1 MRLVSLSVNVP
12 RPARLPWYNR
22 PGSLV
27 LPGCAVPCEVWEL
40 RESRKTCPTR
50 QCPGYGLIGIAHLRM
65 AYDRNMTSAHVKN
78 QFLLA
83 MPNLLVAGDYFR
95 DTITYVCDHNDKG
108 AMGIV
113 VNRPL
118 KLTVADVLE
127 QLELPNTGDVEAV
140 VLEGGPVQRNAAII
154 LHSDD
159 VRIEKSVG
167 VGDGLA
173 LTAEV
178 EMLAAI
184 GRGEGPSQYVVALGY
199 AGWASG
205 QLDGELAA
213 NTWLTCRGSK
223 SLIFEVPFEE
233 RVETA
238 AKTLGIDFS
247 LMSGQ
252 SGNA

>member
-1 MRLVSLSVNVP
+1 
-12 RPARLPWYNR
+12 
-22 PGSLV
+22 
-27 LPGCAVPCEVWEL
+27 
-40 RESRKTCPTR
+40 
-50 QCPGYGLIGIAHLRM
+50 M
-65 AYDRNMTSAHVKN
+65 AYDLGMKSEHVKN
-78 QFLLA
+78 RFLLA
-83 MPNLLVAGDYFR
+83 MPNLLFAGDYFR

-118 KLTVADVLE
+118 KLTVADILQ
-127 QLELPNTGDVEAV
+127 QLELPNTADVEGV

-159 VRIEKSVG
+159 VRVEKSVG

-173 LTAEV
+173 LTAEI
-178 EMLAAI
+178 EMLSAI
-184 GRGEGPSQYVVALGY
+184 GRGQGPSRFIVALGY
-199 AGWASG
+199 AGWGSG

-223 SLIFEVPFEE
+223 SLIFDVPFEE
-233 RVETA
+233 RLETA

-252 SGNA
+252 PGNA

>member
-1 MRLVSLSVNVP
+1 
-12 RPARLPWYNR
+12 
-22 PGSLV
+22 
-27 LPGCAVPCEVWEL
+27 
-40 RESRKTCPTR
+40 
-50 QCPGYGLIGIAHLRM
+50 M
-65 AYDRNMTSAHVKN
+65 AYDLGMESAQVKN

-83 MPNLLVAGDYFR
+83 MPNLLLAGDYFR

-118 KLTVADVLE
+118 ELTVADILQ
-127 QLELPNTGDVEAV
+127 QLELPNPADVEAV

-159 VRIEKSVG
+159 VRIEKSVT

-178 EMLAAI
+178 EMLEAI
-184 GRGEGPSQYVVALGY
+184 GRGQGPSQYVVALGY
-199 AGWASG
+199 AGWGSG
-205 QLDGELAA
+205 QLEGELAA

-233 RVETA
+233 RLGTA

>member
-1 MRLVSLSVNVP
+1 
-12 RPARLPWYNR
+12 
-22 PGSLV
+22 
-27 LPGCAVPCEVWEL
+27 
-40 RESRKTCPTR
+40 
-50 QCPGYGLIGIAHLRM
+50 M
-65 AYDRNMTSAHVKN
+65 AYDRRMKSAHVKN

-118 KLTVADVLE
+118 KLTVADILQ

-159 VRIEKSVG
+159 VRFEKSVG
-167 VGDGLA
+167 VGEGLA

-178 EMLAAI
+178 DMLAAI
-184 GRGEGPSQYVVALGY
+184 GRGEGPSQFIVVLGY

-205 QLDGELAA
+205 QLEGELAA

-233 RVETA
+233 RVDTA

>member
-1 MRLVSLSVNVP
+1 
-12 RPARLPWYNR
+12 
-22 PGSLV
+22 
-27 LPGCAVPCEVWEL
+27 
-40 RESRKTCPTR
+40 
-50 QCPGYGLIGIAHLRM
+50 M
-65 AYDRNMTSAHVKN
+65 AYDLGMKSEHVKN
-78 QFLLA
+78 RFLLA
-83 MPNLLVAGDYFR
+83 MPNLLFAGDYFR

-118 KLTVADVLE
+118 KLTVADILQ
-127 QLELPNTGDVEAV
+127 QLELPNTADVEGV

-159 VRIEKSVG
+159 VRVEKSVG

-173 LTAEV
+173 LTAEI
-178 EMLAAI
+178 EMLSAI
-184 GRGEGPSQYVVALGY
+184 GRGQGPSRFIIALGY
-199 AGWASG
+199 AGWGSG

-223 SLIFEVPFEE
+223 SLIFDVPFEE
-233 RVETA
+233 RLETA

-252 SGNA
+252 PGNA

>member
-1 MRLVSLSVNVP
+1 
-12 RPARLPWYNR
+12 
-22 PGSLV
+22 
-27 LPGCAVPCEVWEL
+27 
-40 RESRKTCPTR
+40 
-50 QCPGYGLIGIAHLRM
+50 M
-65 AYDRNMTSAHVKN
+65 AYDLGMESAQVKN

-83 MPNLLVAGDYFR
+83 MPNLLFAGDYFR
-95 DTITYVCDHNDKG
+95 ETITYVCDHNDKG

-113 VNRPL
+113 LNRPL
-118 KLTVADVLE
+118 ELTVADILQ
-127 QLELPNTGDVEAV
+127 QLELPNPADVEAV

-159 VRIEKSVG
+159 VRIEKSVT

-184 GRGEGPSQYVVALGY
+184 GRGQGPSQYVVALGY
-199 AGWASG
+199 AGWGSG
-205 QLDGELAA
+205 QLEGELNA

-233 RVETA
+233 RLETA
-238 AKTLGIDFS
+238 ARTLGIDFS

>member
-1 MRLVSLSVNVP
+1 MKAER
-12 RPARLPWYNR
+12 
-22 PGSLV
+22 
-27 LPGCAVPCEVWEL
+27 
-40 RESRKTCPTR
+40 
-50 QCPGYGLIGIAHLRM
+50 
-65 AYDRNMTSAHVKN
+65 VKN

-83 MPNLLVAGDYFR
+83 MPNLLMAGDYFR
-95 DTITYVCDHNDKG
+95 DTITYVCDHNKKG

-118 KLTVADVLE
+118 KLTVADVLQ
-127 QLELPNTGDVEAV
+127 QLELPNTADVEAV

-159 VRIEKSVG
+159 FRVEKSVA
-167 VGDGLA
+167 VGDGLS

-178 EMLAAI
+178 DMLAAI
-184 GRGEGPSQYVVALGY
+184 GRGEGPSRFVVALGY
-199 AGWASG
+199 AGWGSG
-205 QLDGELAA
+205 QLEGELEA

-223 SLIFEVPFEE
+223 ALIFDVPFEE
-233 RVETA
+233 RLDTA
-238 AKTLGIDFS
+238 AKAVGIDFS